1 MNTTEHRVHQNFAD
15 GKVCTQCGQ
24 KFVTGSRHK
33 KCVVCRKRNKKHPCS
48 YCGKLVWGPAKSCIT
63 CFNKNHP
70 HTPKIGSRYVK
81 GNGYIMIYLGNQKQR
96 FEHALVMEKHIG
108 RDLLEGETVHHLN
121 GIRDDNRI
129 ENLELWTKP
138 QPSGIR
144 ARDALVW
151 AKRTIEAY
159 AGIEKLL

>member
-1 MNTTEHRVHQNFAD
+1 
-15 GKVCTQCGQ
+15 
-24 KFVTGSRHK
+24 
-33 KCVVCRKRNKKHPCS
+33 
-48 YCGKLVWGPAKSCIT
+48 
-63 CFNKNHP
+63 
-70 HTPKIGSRYVK
+70 
-81 GNGYIMIYLGNQKQR
+81 MIYLGNQKQR